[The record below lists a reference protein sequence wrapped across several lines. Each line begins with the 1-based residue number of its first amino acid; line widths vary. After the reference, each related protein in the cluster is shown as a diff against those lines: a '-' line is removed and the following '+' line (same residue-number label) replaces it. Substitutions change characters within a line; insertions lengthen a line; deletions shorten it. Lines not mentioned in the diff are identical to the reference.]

1 MIVQLPI
8 HIYRLILTFAMLP
21 AFLTSLRAQTVMHL
35 YPDTIPNSRPGAD
48 EEISRYSD
56 DGILSISKVSRPE
69 LTVYLPPKE
78 KAGGTAVIVCPG
90 GGYWNISAGHEGSD
104 VARRLNEEGITAF
117 VLKYRIP
124 DDQTMINKEIGP
136 LQDAQR
142 AIQIVRSR
150 AAEWGIN
157 PHRIGI
163 LGFSAG
169 AHLAASAG
177 THFNHSYISNPQH
190 VSLRPD
196 FMILVYP
203 VISFTDTI
211 GHLGSRNQLLG
222 KNPSP
227 EKIKEYSNELQVTD
241 HTPPA
246 FLVHA
251 QDDDAVPYA
260 NSVVFAE
267 ALKKH
272 QVPVKVFS
280 YEKGGHG
287 FGLINKTSSIRW
299 MDICLEWIKGI
310 Q

>member
-1 MIVQLPI
+1 
-8 HIYRLILTFAMLP
+8 MLP
-21 AFLTSLRAQTVMHL
+21 AFLTSLRAQTVMPL

-48 EEISRYSD
+48 EEISKYSD
-56 DGILSISKVSRPE
+56 DGTLSISKVSRPE
-69 LTVYLPPKE
+69 LTVFLPPKE

-90 GGYWNISAGHEGSD
+90 GGYVNISASHEGSD

-136 LQDAQR
+136 LQDVQR

-177 THFNHSYISNPQH
+177 THFNQSYISNPQH

-203 VISFTDTI
+203 VISFSDSI
-211 GHLGSRNQLLG
+211 GHKGSRDQLLG

-227 EKIKEYSNELQVTD
+227 EKIKEYSNELQATD
-241 HTPPA
+241 RTPPA

-251 QDDDAVPYA
+251 KDDDAVPYA

-267 ALKKH
+267 ALKEH
-272 QVPVKVFS
+272 HVPVKVFY

-299 MDICLEWIKGI
+299 MDVCLEWMKGI

>member
-1 MIVQLPI
+1 MILRLPI
-8 HIYRLILTFAMLP
+8 YIYRLILTFAMLP
-21 AFLTSLRAQTVMHL
+21 AFLTSLRAQTVMPL

-48 EEISRYSD
+48 EEISKYSD
-56 DGILSISKVSRPE
+56 DGTLSISKVSRPE
-69 LTVYLPPKE
+69 LTVFLPPKE

-90 GGYWNISAGHEGSD
+90 GGYVNISASHEGSD

-136 LQDAQR
+136 LQDVQR

-177 THFNHSYISNPQH
+177 THFNQSYISNPQH

-203 VISFTDTI
+203 VISFSDSI
-211 GHLGSRNQLLG
+211 GHKGSRDQLLG

-251 QDDDAVPYA
+251 KDDDAVPYA

-267 ALKKH
+267 ALKEH
-272 QVPVKVFS
+272 HVPVKVFY

-299 MDICLEWIKGI
+299 MDVCLEWMKGI